1 VRVRKYLLIGTAGLA
16 MATAGAAVPAHAQYR
31 GQNNQ
36 DNQNNNQYQD
46 QRDRNQQGYQNQGD
60 RNQGRYQNSYRD
72 DRGQNNDNYHRF
84 DDRDRREFRSWY
96 NSHRQNFRDR
106 LPRDLDSRIGSGYR
120 VGPEVWR
127 YYRPVPYDLARRLP
141 MPPPGYRYV
150 MLGDRL
156 VLLDSRD
163 TVRDGF
169 SFHLNL

>member
-1 VRVRKYLLIGTAGLA
+1 MRVRKYLLIGTAGLA
-16 MATAGAAVPAHAQYR
+16 MATAGAAIPAHAQYR

-46 QRDRNQQGYQNQGD
+46 QRDRNQGYQNQGD
-60 RNQGRYQNSYRD
+60 RNQGQYQNGYRD

-96 NSHRQNFRDR
+96 NSHRQDFRNR

-120 VGPEVWR
+120 VGPEVSR

-156 VLLDSRD
+156 VLLDNRD
-163 TVRDGF
+163 MVRDGF